1 MKTSAVIKTLFS
13 LYNLGWAA
21 AIPLMKRN
29 PRISDGFAQ
38 RMMESDLP
46 PKADIWIQSASAG
59 EAYLTWEILKTL
71 DFTEQITILTTANTR
86 QGLDILEKAAAEI
99 NVLGDSL
106 RVHARFSPF
115 DQPVLMEKAVKSV
128 NPSLMVLVELEIWP
142 GLLKSLKYSDCHV
155 LIVNGRLTERSLKRY
170 LMVSSLWKLLAP
182 ASVCAMS
189 DDDAARFRI
198 LFPESRV
205 RTVPNI
211 KFDRVPLCAGSEAHD
226 EENPLNGLVEHGKPL
241 IVLGSV
247 REEEEEAVGNI
258 IEKLA
263 TDLPEARIFLFPRHM
278 HRLEAWAARLSA
290 MGSDFALRSRITLER
305 PQVVLWDVFGELTF
319 AYKLAH
325 AAFIGGSLAPLGG
338 QNFLE
343 ALACGVIPVTGPSW
357 TNFTWVGQGIVEK
370 GLLDMGIDWNA
381 VAEKLIRHAMNPME
395 RIKVKTMTDEY
406 LLPLRG
412 GTEAVC
418 REIKKMYSDSGQC
431 GH

>member
-1 MKTSAVIKTLFS
+1 MKTSAAIKTLFS

-38 RMMESDLP
+38 RVLESDFP
-46 PKADIWIQSASAG
+46 SKADIWIQSASAG
-59 EAYLTWEILKTL
+59 EAYLTLEILKTL

-86 QGLDILEKAAAEI
+86 QGLDILEKTAAEI
-99 NVLGDSL
+99 NIKGGPLHI
-106 RVHARFSPF
+106 HARFSPF
-115 DQPVLMEKAVKSV
+115 DQPALMEKTVKSV

-142 GLLKSLKYSDCHV
+142 GLLKALKGNECKV
-155 LIVNGRLTERSLKRY
+155 LIVNGRLTEKSLKRY
-170 LMVSSLWKLLAP
+170 LMIPSLWKLLAP

-205 RTVPNI
+205 TTVPNI
-211 KFDRVPLCAGSEAHD
+211 KFDRVPLCSDSEVHD
-226 EENPLNGLVEHGKPL
+226 ETNPLNHLVEPGNPL

-247 REEEEEAVGNI
+247 REEEEAAVGNI
-258 IEKLA
+258 IQKLTA
-263 TDLPEARIFLFPRHM
+263 DLPEAQIFLFPRHM
-278 HRLEAWAARLSA
+278 HRLDAWSTRLSA
-290 MGSDFALRSRITLER
+290 MGSDFALRSRLTSER

-343 ALACGVIPVTGPSW
+343 ALACGVIPVIGPSW
-357 TNFTWVGQGIVEK
+357 SNFTWVGQGIVEN
-370 GLLDMGIDWNA
+370 GLLDMGINWNA
-381 VAEKLIRHAMNPME
+381 VAKKLIHHAVNPTE
-395 RIKVKTMTDEY
+395 RIKVKTMTDDY
-406 LLPLRG
+406 LQPLRG
-412 GTEAVC
+412 GTEMVC
-418 REIKKMYSDSGQC
+418 REIKKMYSNSER
-431 GH
+431 